1 MEYNIKDRFLT
12 KYKKFEINDNN
23 YKQYNNQITKL
34 YNFVREKKVVD
45 SEIELLKQID
55 GFLMEEFYYYIQD
68 KKYRFNTINT
78 IIICL
83 KDYFNYLCDIHVIE
97 KNYADIMKKYK
108 PKEVNLDKKQKDTLT
123 VNEMKK
129 IIECSYIRKK
139 GERKFNF
146 NSARDRFLIA
156 LLFTT
161 GLRISEALEIR
172 LDWIENVEGLG
183 MMINIP
189 KEFVK
194 NHMDKRVPL
203 VNSIRRFYDEYM
215 MERNKIKLEDKK
227 ILFVSLNGKQYYSK
241 NANESISKLVDKA
254 NIEEKHIVPHSLRHS
269 LTRQLISNRVDVHI
283 IKKTLGWSEED
294 DIIGVYSGSASD
306 KTYDE
311 TKMLACDL
319 FKDITFDIV

>member
-1 MEYNIKDRFLT
+1 MECNIKDRFLT
-12 KYKKFEINDNN
+12 KYKKFEMNDNN

-34 YNFVREKKVVD
+34 YNFVREKIVVD
-45 SEIELLKQID
+45 NEIELLKQID

-68 KKYRFNTINT
+68 KKYRFNTVNT

-97 KNYADIMKKYK
+97 KNYADVMKKYK
-108 PKEVNLDKKQKDTLT
+108 PKEVNLDKQQKDTLT

-139 GERKFNF
+139 GERSFDF
-146 NSARDRFLIA
+146 NSSRDRFLMA

-172 LDWIENVEGLG
+172 LDWIENVEGVG
-183 MMINIP
+183 TMINIP

-203 VNSIRRFYDEYM
+203 VSSIKRFYDEYIT
-215 MERNKIKLEDKK
+215 ERNKIKLEDKK
-227 ILFVSLNGKQYYSK
+227 ILFVTTNGKQYCSK
-241 NANESISKLVDKA
+241 NARESISKLVDKA
-254 NIEEKHIVPHSLRHS
+254 KIEEKHIVPHSLRHS
-269 LTRQLISNRVDVHI
+269 LTRQLISDRVDVHI

-311 TKMLACDL
+311 TKMLVCDL
-319 FKDITFDIV
+319 FKEVIFDIV

>member
-1 MEYNIKDRFLT
+1 MECNIKDRFLT
-12 KYKKFEINDNN
+12 KYKKFEMNDNN

-34 YNFVREKKVVD
+34 YNFVREKIVVD
-45 SEIELLKQID
+45 NEIELLKQID

-68 KKYRFNTINT
+68 KKYRFNTVNT

-97 KNYADIMKKYK
+97 KNYADVMKKYK

-139 GERKFNF
+139 SERSFDF
-146 NSARDRFLIA
+146 NSSRDRFLMA

-172 LDWIENVEGLG
+172 LDWIENVEGVG
-183 MMINIP
+183 IMINIP

-203 VNSIRRFYDEYM
+203 VSSIKRFYDEYIT
-215 MERNKIKLEDKK
+215 ERNKIKLEDKK
-227 ILFVSLNGKQYYSK
+227 ILFVTTNGKQYCSK
-241 NANESISKLVDKA
+241 NARESISKLVDKA
-254 NIEEKHIVPHSLRHS
+254 KIEEKHIVPHSLRHS
-269 LTRQLISNRVDVHI
+269 LTRQLISDRVDVHI

-311 TKMLACDL
+311 TKMSVCDL
-319 FKDITFDIV
+319 FKDIKFDIA